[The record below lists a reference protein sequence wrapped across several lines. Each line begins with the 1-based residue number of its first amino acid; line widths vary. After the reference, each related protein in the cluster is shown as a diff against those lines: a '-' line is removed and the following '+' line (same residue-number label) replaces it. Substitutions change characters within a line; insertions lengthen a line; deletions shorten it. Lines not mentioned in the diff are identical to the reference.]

1 MPTSGVVFL
10 QINFMASPVIH
21 QDLLSVHWMID
32 PVTGTVLRTDSPP
45 RPFHNVLVTDR
56 RAAIILHIWLFG
68 LSELFGPPQIVNGF
82 NAEGLLVR
90 VPTCYE
96 VCVLTDCFS
105 CWLVA
110 VKSKLAVT
118 ASVHVYSIQKA
129 MLKDSGPLF
138 NTDYDILKSN
148 LQNCSKW
155 APECSLWASL
165 RIDFVR
171 CLHSGCLFRVNA
183 KSSKTPFIL
192 Q

>member
-1 MPTSGVVFL
+1 MLKILPWLKKKKPKHHSHHQSF
-10 QINFMASPVIH
+10 INVYRMSTGWVIPSQVWYLGLTHHYLPCHDVPVIEKRV
-21 QDLLSVHWMID
+21 DV
-32 PVTGTVLRTDSPP
+32 
-45 RPFHNVLVTDR
+45 
-56 RAAIILHIWLFG
+56 ILCMWLFG
-68 LSELFGPPQIVNGF
+68 LLGLFGPPQIANGF
-82 NAEGLLVR
+82 NAEGFLVK

-118 ASVHVYSIQKA
+118 ASIHVYSIQKA

-155 APECSLWASL
+155 AP
-165 RIDFVR
+165 
-171 CLHSGCLFRVNA
+171 
-183 KSSKTPFIL
+183 
-192 Q
+192 

>member
-1 MPTSGVVFL
+1 ML
-10 QINFMASPVIH
+10 QYKILPWLRGGKKPHHSIINYSLIFTECPLDEWYLHS
-21 QDLLSVHWMID
+21 
-32 PVTGTVLRTDSPP
+32 TVLRTDSPP
-45 RPFHNVLVTDR
+45 PTFHNVLVTDR
-56 RAAIILHIWLFG
+56 RVDIILYIRLFG
-68 LSELFGPPQIVNGF
+68 LLELFGPPQITNGF
-82 NAEGLLVR
+82 NAEGFLVKL
-90 VPTCYE
+90 PTCYE

-155 APECSLWASL
+155 AP
-165 RIDFVR
+165 
-171 CLHSGCLFRVNA
+171 
-183 KSSKTPFIL
+183 
-192 Q
+192 